1 MEQTIST
8 VVAREMTPSMFDAVD
23 SLLGCLGLRRD
34 ADVELWALAVEDGE
48 IVGCMGLSG
57 DVVKCSALA
66 ESVRG
71 QNLLGQ
77 LLVELRYA
85 AIERGRPRLFAFTR
99 PAYQRVFANMGFRA
113 LAQVPELAVL
123 MEDDPRGIER
133 YVQSLA
139 GAARQGRRIGSVVV
153 NANPFTLGHEHLI
166 RHAAGHCDVVHVF
179 VVGEDRS
186 EFSYAERLELVRAGV
201 AALDEGDRIVVH
213 GGSRY
218 VVSASTFPQYF
229 LKDPAAVADAC
240 TGIDLQLFRNYIAPV
255 LGIRHRYVGAEP
267 ANPVVAKY
275 NADMPYWLTKLPAAA
290 PAIKVHEIPR
300 IGAADEPFVSASRVR
315 ALLADGRLDAVRD
328 LVPPTTFT
336 HLRPTDAEGGKE

>member
-1 MEQTIST
+1 MEPAIST
-8 VVAREMTPSMFDAVD
+8 VLACEMTPAMLGAVD
-23 SLLGCLGLRRD
+23 SLLGRAELCRD
-34 ADVELWALAVEDGE
+34 ADVELWALAQVDGE
-48 IVGCMGLSG
+48 IVGCLGLAV
-57 DVVKCSALA
+57 DVVKCSALD

-71 QNLLGQ
+71 LNIMSQLLG
-77 LLVELRYA
+77 EIRYA
-85 AIERGRPRLFAFTR
+85 AIERGQPRLFAFTR
-99 PAYQRVFANMGFRA
+99 PAYRRVFDSLGFRE

-139 GAARQGRRIGSVVV
+139 GTARHGRRIGGVVV

-166 RHAAGHCDVVHVF
+166 RHAAGECDVVHVF

-201 AALDEGDRIVVH
+201 AALDAADRIVVH

-229 LKDPAAVADAC
+229 LKNPDAVADAC
-240 TGIDLQLFRNYIAPV
+240 IGIDLQLFRNYVAPV

-275 NADMPYWLTKLPAAA
+275 NAGMPYWLSELPAAA
-290 PAIKVHEIPR
+290 PVIEVHEIPR
-300 IGAADEPFVSASRVR
+300 IGAGDEPFVSASRVR
-315 ALLADGRLDAVRD
+315 ELLAEGRLDAVRE
-328 LVPPTTFT
+328 LVPPTTFA
-336 HLRPTDAEGGKE
+336 HLRPELS